1 MNVDSLNEKKLAG
14 RAAKNRSENSEDT
27 SFLGVVKGLPFDPV
41 QIYLDSYTVLF
52 KNLPQKNGL
61 SAEEKKNFQNQLF
74 FDAEKENFQSY
85 ISEERNFFKG
95 VRLLSDPVDKGK
107 ETQMF
112 YVSSLNKYYWV
123 NEERGTVTGEGRKRR
138 IIFEISESEKDFS
151 HHISFADKD
160 GNVFL
165 KVRNVGNQ
173 TIYTSYFKDYAVEH
187 KVSSERS
194 EMNIYRLEEGLVSGK
209 DGKVLQGAFYKAFD
223 KRKNQR

>member
-1 MNVDSLNEKKLAG
+1 MNADSFEKKL
-14 RAAKNRSENSEDT
+14 SENAMEDKT
-27 SFLGVVKGLPFDPV
+27 ENLKDASFLDVVKGLPFDPV
-41 QIYLDSYTVLF
+41 QVYLDSYTVLF
-52 KNLPQKNGL
+52 KNLSQKGSL
-61 SAEEKKNFQNQLF
+61 STEEKKNFQNQLF

-95 VRLLSDPVDKGK
+95 VKLLSDPVDKGE

-112 YVSSLNKYYWV
+112 YVPSLNKYYWV

-138 IIFEISESEKDFS
+138 IIFKISESEKDFS

-160 GNVFL
+160 ENVFL

-194 EMNIYRLEEGLVSGK
+194 EINIYRFEEGLVSGK